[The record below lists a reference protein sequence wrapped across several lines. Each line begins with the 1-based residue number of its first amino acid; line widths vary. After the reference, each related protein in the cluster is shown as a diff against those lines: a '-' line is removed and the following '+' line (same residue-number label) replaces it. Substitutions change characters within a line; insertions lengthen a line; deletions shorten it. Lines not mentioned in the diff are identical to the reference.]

1 MMQNFHRQNF
11 NELMIFNPTKLA
23 GAFTIDVQP
32 FQDSRGFFTRTFC
45 EKEFAEH
52 DLVQHFV
59 QANHSGTHG
68 KGVIRGMHF
77 QHAPHGEVKLVK
89 CVQGAI
95 FDVVIDVRA
104 GSPTFLQWFGAELTA
119 ENKRMMYVPAGF
131 AHGFQSLSDYSE
143 ITYMVSAFYNKES
156 EGGVKY
162 DDAKVNIE
170 WPLPVSLVSDKD
182 LNIPLIDASFTGVT
196 L

>member
-1 MMQNFHRQNF
+1 
-11 NELMIFNPTKLA
+11 MIFNPLPLT
-23 GAFTIDVQP
+23 GAFTIDVNP

-52 DLVQHFV
+52 GLVQHFV
-59 QANHSGTHG
+59 QANHSGTQG

-77 QHAPHGEVKLVK
+77 QYSPFCEVKLVK
-89 CVQGAI
+89 CVQGTI
-95 FDVVIDVRA
+95 FDVILDLRA
-104 GSPTFLQWFGAELTA
+104 GSPTLLQWFGAELSS

-131 AHGFQSLSDYSE
+131 AHGFQSLSEYSE

-156 EGGVKY
+156 EGGVRY
-162 DDAKVNIE
+162 DDPKVNIE
-170 WPLPVSLVSDKD
+170 WPLPVSLVSEKD
-182 LNIPLIDASFTGVT
+182 MLIPLTDSHFKGVI

>member
-1 MMQNFHRQNF
+1 
-11 NELMIFNPTKLA
+11 MIFTPAILD

-32 FQDSRGFFTRTFC
+32 FQDSRGFFTRVFC

-52 DLVQHFV
+52 GLVQHFV
-59 QANHSGTHG
+59 QANHSGTQG

-77 QHAPHGEVKLVK
+77 QNAPHCEVKLVK

-95 FDVVIDVRA
+95 FDVIVDVRKD
-104 GSPTFLQWFGAELTA
+104 SPTFLQWFGAELSS
-119 ENKRMMYVPAGF
+119 ENKKMMYVPAGF

-162 DDAKVNIE
+162 NDPKVNIE

-182 LNIPLIDASFTGVT
+182 MSIPLIDGSFIGVS

>member
-1 MMQNFHRQNF
+1 
-11 NELMIFNPTKLA
+11 MIFNTLPLA

-52 DLVQHFV
+52 GLVQHFV

-77 QHAPHGEVKLVK
+77 QRPPHGEVKLVK

-95 FDVVIDVRA
+95 FDVIVDVRRD
-104 GSPTFLQWFGAELTA
+104 SPTYLQWFGAELTA
-119 ENKRMMYVPAGF
+119 ENKRMMYVPVGF
-131 AHGFQSLSDYSE
+131 AHGFQSLTDYSE
-143 ITYMVSAFYNKES
+143 ITYLVSAFYSKES
-156 EGGVKY
+156 EGGIRY
-162 DDAKVNIE
+162 DDPAVQIA

-182 LNIPLIDASFTGVT
+182 KAIPLVQDGFQGVT

>member
-1 MMQNFHRQNF
+1 
-11 NELMIFNPTKLA
+11 MIFNPSILA

-45 EKEFAEH
+45 ENEFAQH
-52 DLVQHFV
+52 NLVQHFV

-77 QHAPHGEVKLVK
+77 QRAPFCEVKLVK
-89 CVQGAI
+89 CVQGTI
-95 FDVVIDVRA
+95 FDVIIDVRE
-104 GSPTFLQWFGAELTA
+104 GSSTFLQWFGAELTA

-131 AHGFQSLSDYSE
+131 AHGFQSLSEYSE
-143 ITYMVSAFYNKES
+143 ITYMVSSVYNKES
-156 EGGVKY
+156 EGGVLY
-162 DDAKVNIE
+162 NDPKVNIQ

-182 LNIPLIDASFTGVT
+182 QAIPLIDSTFTGVI

>member
-1 MMQNFHRQNF
+1 
-11 NELMIFNPTKLA
+11 MIFNPLPLK

-45 EKEFAEH
+45 EKEFAVH

-59 QANHSGTHG
+59 QANHSATSG

-77 QHAPHGEVKLVK
+77 QNSPFCEVKLIK

-95 FDVVIDVRA
+95 FDVIIDVRA
-104 GSPTFLQWFGAELTA
+104 GSPTFLQWFGAELSA

-131 AHGFQSLSDYSE
+131 AHGFQSLSGYSE

-156 EGGVKY
+156 EGGVRY
-162 DDAKVNIE
+162 DDEAVKIE

-182 LNIPLIDASFTGVT
+182 QAIPLIDSAFKGVI
-196 L
+196 LK

>member
-1 MMQNFHRQNF
+1 
-11 NELMIFNPTKLA
+11 MIFNPLA
-23 GAFTIDVQP
+23 LKGAFTIDVQP
-32 FQDSRGFFTRTFC
+32 LEDSRGFFTRTFC
-45 EKEFAEH
+45 EKEFTEH
-52 DLVQHFV
+52 NLVQHFV

-77 QHAPHGEVKLVK
+77 QHNPYCETKLVK

-95 FDVVIDVRA
+95 FDVIVDVRK
-104 GSPTFLQWFGAELTA
+104 GSPTFLQSFGAGLTA

-143 ITYMVSAFYNKES
+143 ITYMVSSFYNKES
-156 EGGVKY
+156 EGGVRY
-162 DDAKVNIE
+162 DDPAVKID

-182 LNIPLIDASFTGVT
+182 LKISLIDENFTGVI

>member
-1 MMQNFHRQNF
+1 
-11 NELMIFNPTKLA
+11 MIFNPLNLN

-45 EKEFAEH
+45 EKEFASEG
-52 DLVQHFV
+52 LVQHFV

-77 QHAPHGEVKLVK
+77 QHSPHCEVKLVK
-89 CVQGAI
+89 CVQGGI
-95 FDVVIDVRA
+95 FDVIVDVRK

-131 AHGFQSLSDYSE
+131 AHGFQSLTEYSE

-162 DDAKVNIE
+162 DDPNVNIE

-182 LNIPLIDASFTGVT
+182 MKIPLIDSTFEGV
-196 L
+196 LL

>member
-1 MMQNFHRQNF
+1 
-11 NELMIFNPTKLA
+11 MIFNPTKLS

-32 FQDSRGFFTRTFC
+32 FEDTRGFFTRTFC
-45 EKEFAEH
+45 EKEFAGH
-52 DLVQHFV
+52 NLVQHFV

-77 QHAPHGEVKLVK
+77 QRAPFCEVKLVK
-89 CVQGAI
+89 CVQGSI
-95 FDVVIDVRA
+95 FDVIIDVRA

-119 ENKRMMYVPAGF
+119 ENKRMMYVPKGF
-131 AHGFQSLSDYSE
+131 AHGFQSLSNYSE
-143 ITYMVSAFYNKES
+143 ITYMVSDFYNKES
-156 EGGVKY
+156 EGGVRY
-162 DDAKVNIE
+162 DEPKVNIE

-182 LNIPLIDASFTGVT
+182 MSIPLIGATFTGVS

>member
-1 MMQNFHRQNF
+1 
-11 NELMIFNPTKLA
+11 MIFNPLPLQ

-45 EKEFAEH
+45 EKEFAVH
-52 DLVQHFV
+52 NLVQHFV

-68 KGVIRGMHF
+68 VGVIRGMHF
-77 QHAPHGEVKLVK
+77 QNHPFCEVKLVK
-89 CVQGAI
+89 CVQGAV
-95 FDVVIDVRA
+95 FDVIIDVRA
-104 GSPTFLQWFGAELTA
+104 GSSTFLQWYGAELSA

-131 AHGFQSLSDYSE
+131 AHGFQSLADYSE

-162 DDAKVNIE
+162 DDPRVNVE
-170 WPLPVSLVSDKD
+170 WPMPVSLVSDKD
-182 LNIPLIDASFTGVT
+182 TQIPLIDANFKGVI

>member
-1 MMQNFHRQNF
+1 
-11 NELMIFNPTKLA
+11 MIFNPAKLN

-32 FQDSRGFFTRTFC
+32 FEDKRGFFTRIFC
-45 EKEFAEH
+45 EREFGEH
-52 DLVQHFV
+52 NLVQHFV

-68 KGVIRGMHF
+68 KGVIRGLHF
-77 QHAPHGEVKLVK
+77 QHAPFCEVKLVK

-95 FDVVIDVRA
+95 FDVIVDVRA

-143 ITYMVSAFYNKES
+143 ITYMVSNFYNKES
-156 EGGVKY
+156 ESGIRY
-162 DDAKVNIE
+162 NDAAVNVG

-182 LNIPLIDASFTGVT
+182 QAIPLVDNNFAGVI
-196 L
+196 LP

>member
-1 MMQNFHRQNF
+1 
-11 NELMIFNPTKLA
+11 MIFNPSKLA

-32 FQDSRGFFTRTFC
+32 FQDGRGFFTRIFC
-45 EKEFAEH
+45 EKEFAGH
-52 DLVQHFV
+52 NLVKHFV

-77 QHAPHGEVKLVK
+77 QHAPFSEVKLVK
-89 CVQGAI
+89 CVQGSI
-95 FDVVIDVRA
+95 FDVIVDVRA
-104 GSPTFLQWFGAELTA
+104 GSPTFLQWFGAELSA

-156 EGGVKY
+156 ERGVKY
-162 DDAKVNIE
+162 NDIKVNIE

-182 LNIPLIDASFTGVT
+182 MNIPLIDAIFTGVS

>member
-1 MMQNFHRQNF
+1 
-11 NELMIFNPTKLA
+11 MIFNPVKLA

-45 EKEFAEH
+45 EREFAEH
-52 DLVQHFV
+52 NLVQHFV

-77 QHAPHGEVKLVK
+77 QHSPYAEVKLVK

-95 FDVVIDVRA
+95 FDIIVDVRA
-104 GSPTFLQWFGAELTA
+104 SSPTFLQWFGAELTA

-143 ITYMVSAFYNKES
+143 ITYMVSSFYNKES
-156 EGGVKY
+156 EAGIRY
-162 DDAKVNIE
+162 DDPAVNIE

-182 LNIPLIDASFTGVT
+182 LQIPLVDKNFKGGI

>member
-1 MMQNFHRQNF
+1 
-11 NELMIFNPTKLA
+11 MIFNPTKLT

-45 EKEFAEH
+45 EKEFAAH

-68 KGVIRGMHF
+68 RGVIRGMHF
-77 QHAPHGEVKLVK
+77 QHAPHYEVKLVK
-89 CVQGAI
+89 AVQGSI
-95 FDVVIDVRA
+95 FDVIIDVRA

-119 ENKRMMYVPAGF
+119 ENKKMMYVPAGF
-131 AHGFQSLSDYSE
+131 AHGFQSLTDYSE

-162 DDAKVNIE
+162 NDVATGIE
-170 WPLPVSLVSDKD
+170 WPLPVTLVSEKD
-182 LNIPLIDASFTGVT
+182 QAIPLIDASFTGVS

>member
-1 MMQNFHRQNF
+1 
-11 NELMIFNPTKLA
+11 MIFNATKLP

-45 EKEFAEH
+45 EKEFGEQG
-52 DLVQHFV
+52 LVQHFV
-59 QANHSGTHG
+59 QANHSGTQG
-68 KGVIRGMHF
+68 KAVIRGMHF
-77 QHAPHGEVKLVK
+77 QNTPFCEVKLVK
-89 CVQGAI
+89 CVQGSV
-95 FDVVIDVRA
+95 FDVIIDLRA
-104 GSPTFLQWFGAELTA
+104 GSATFLQWFGAELSA
-119 ENKRMMYVPAGF
+119 ENKQMMYVPAGF

-156 EGGVKY
+156 EGGIKY
-162 DDAKVNIE
+162 NDPKVNIE

-182 LNIPLIDASFTGVT
+182 MKIPWIDNNFKGVI

>member
-1 MMQNFHRQNF
+1 
-11 NELMIFNPTKLA
+11 MIFNQTKLT

-32 FQDSRGFFTRTFC
+32 FQDNRGFFTRTFC

-52 DLVQHFV
+52 QLVQHFV

-68 KGVIRGMHF
+68 KGVIRWMHF
-77 QHAPHGEVKLVK
+77 QHAPHCEVKLVK

-95 FDVVIDVRA
+95 FDVIVDVRA

-162 DDAKVNIE
+162 DDPGVGIE

-182 LNIPLIDASFTGVT
+182 QAIPLIDASFTGVR